1 MVQLG
6 FFKILKFLDEGK
18 DSQGYQTR
26 VLVESCMVSEWQCVL
41 FLPPHMRK
49 VSTSID
55 VGSVV
60 FGVADSVIGKG
71 CALYS
76 EDADFS
82 YFWNADVT
90 INKTL
95 TVDKSVTMNDTLTV
109 DKSVTMNDTLDVV
122 KDVTVST
129 GNIKASVGDVQAG
142 AKAISLV
149 SHTHAVTAL
158 PCLPPPPAPQ
168 APIGTVSGSTLPP
181 T

>member
-6 FFKILKFLDEGK
+6 FFKIVKFLDEGK

-26 VLVESCMVSEWQCVL
+26 AIAESCMVSEWKCVL
-41 FLPPHMRK
+41 YLPPYLRK
-49 VSTSID
+49 VSSSID
-55 VGSVV
+55 VGSIV
-60 FGVADSVIGKG
+60 FGISDSVIGKG

-95 TVDKSVTMNDTLTV
+95 TVE
-109 DKSVTMNDTLDVV
+109 KSVTMNDTLDVI

-142 AKAISLV
+142 AKAISLI

-158 PCLPPPPAPQ
+158 PCLSPTSV
-168 APIGTVSGSTLPP
+168 PIGTVSGSTLPP
-181 T
+181 S

>member
-1 MVQLG
+1 MVHLG
-6 FFKILKFLDEGK
+6 FFKILKFLDVGK

-26 VLVESCMVSEWQCVL
+26 ALVESFMVSEWQCIL
-41 FLPPHMRK
+41 YLPPYLRK
-49 VSTSID
+49 VSSSID
-55 VGSVV
+55 VGSIV

-71 CALYS
+71 AALYS

-95 TVDKSVTMNDTLTV
+95 TVER
-109 DKSVTMNDTLDVV
+109 SVTMNDTLDVV

-129 GNIKASVGDVQAG
+129 GNINVNIGDVQAG
-142 AKAISLV
+142 PKAISLV
-149 SHTHAVTAL
+149 SHTHSVTAL

>member
-6 FFKILKFLDEGK
+6 FFKIIKFLDEGK
-18 DSQGYQTR
+18 DAQGYQTR
-26 VLVESCMVSEWQCVL
+26 ALVESCMVSEWQCIL
-41 FLPPHMRK
+41 YLPPYLRK
-49 VSTSID
+49 VSSSID

-60 FGVADSVIGKG
+60 FGIADSVIGKG

-76 EDADFS
+76 ESADFA
-82 YFWNADVT
+82 YFWNADLT

-95 TVDKSVTMNDTLTV
+95 TVDESVTMR
-109 DKSVTMNDTLDVV
+109 DTLDVV
-122 KDVTVST
+122 NNVTVSN
-129 GNIKASVGDVQAG
+129 GNIKANIGDVLAG
-142 AKAISLV
+142 SKAISLI

-181 T
+181 Q

>member
-1 MVQLG
+1 MVNLG
-6 FFKILKFLDEGK
+6 FFKILKFLDEGR

-26 VLVESCMVSEWQCVL
+26 ALVESCMVPEWRCVL
-41 FLPPHMRK
+41 YLPPYLRK
-49 VSTSID
+49 VSSSID

-60 FGVADSVIGKG
+60 FGISDSVIGKG

-82 YFWNADVT
+82 YFWDAD
-90 INKTL
+90 IIIKKTL
-95 TVDKSVTMNDTLTV
+95 TVNESV
-109 DKSVTMNDTLDVV
+109 KMNDTLDVV

-129 GNIKASVGDVQAG
+129 GNIKANIGDVQAG
-142 AKAISLV
+142 SKAISLV

>member
-6 FFKILKFLDEGK
+6 FFKIVKFLNEGK
-18 DSQGYQTR
+18 DAQGYQTR
-26 VLVESCMVSEWQCVL
+26 ALAESCMVSEWKCVL
-41 FLPPHMRK
+41 FLPPYLRK
-49 VSTSID
+49 VSSSID
-55 VGSVV
+55 VGSIV
-60 FGVADSVIGKG
+60 FCIADSVIGKG

-76 EDADFS
+76 EDSDFA

-95 TVDKSVTMNDTLTV
+95 TVDKSVTMRDT
-109 DKSVTMNDTLDVV
+109 SDVV

-129 GNIKASVGDVQAG
+129 GNVKANIGDVQAG
-142 AKAISLV
+142 AKAISLI

>member
-6 FFKILKFLDEGK
+6 FFKIVRFLDEGR

-26 VLVESCMVSEWQCVL
+26 AIAESCMVAEWQCIL
-41 FLPPHMRK
+41 YLPPYLRR
-49 VSTSID
+49 VSSSID

-60 FGVADSVIGKG
+60 FAIADSVIGKG

-82 YFWNADVT
+82 YFWDADVV

-95 TVDKSVTMNDTLTV
+95 TVNESVTMND
-109 DKSVTMNDTLDVV
+109 KLDVV
-122 KDVTVST
+122 NDVTVST
-129 GNIKASVGDVQAG
+129 GNIKVNIGDVQAG
-142 AKAISLV
+142 AKAISLI
-149 SHTHAVTAL
+149 SHTHAVAAL

-168 APIGTVSGSTLPP
+168 APIGTVSGSTLSP

>member
-1 MVQLG
+1 MVNLG
-6 FFKILKFLDEGK
+6 FFKIVKFLDEGK
-18 DSQGYQTR
+18 DAQGYQTR
-26 VLVESCMVSEWQCVL
+26 ALAESCMVSEWQCVL

-49 VSTSID
+49 VSSSID

-95 TVDKSVTMNDTLTV
+95 TVDKSVTMNDTL
-109 DKSVTMNDTLDVV
+109 DVAN
-122 KDVTVST
+122 DVTVST
-129 GNIKASVGDVQAG
+129 GNITASVGDV
-142 AKAISLV
+142 KA
-149 SHTHAVTAL
+149 T
-158 PCLPPPPAPQ
+158 
-168 APIGTVSGSTLPP
+168 TVSLKLHAHAFTGVANVEGTAGTLPVVASGTATGTTNSP
-181 T
+181 SA

>member
-18 DSQGYQTR
+18 DAQGYQTR
-26 VLVESCMVSEWQCVL
+26 ALVESCMVSEWQCIL
-41 FLPPHMRK
+41 FLPPYLRQ
-49 VSTSID
+49 VSSSID
-55 VGSVV
+55 VGSTV

-76 EDADFS
+76 EDADFD
-82 YFWNADVT
+82 YFWNADVI
-90 INKTL
+90 INK
-95 TVDKSVTMNDTLTV
+95 TLTV

-129 GNIKASVGDVQAG
+129 GNIKANIGDVQAG
-142 AKAISLV
+142 AKATSLI

-168 APIGTVSGSTLPP
+168 VPIGTVSGSTLPP

>member
-6 FFKILKFLDEGK
+6 FFKIIKFLNEGK
-18 DSQGYQTR
+18 DTQGYQTR
-26 VLVESCMVSEWQCVL
+26 VLVESCMVSQWQCVL

-49 VSTSID
+49 VSSSID

-76 EDADFS
+76 ETADFS

-90 INKTL
+90 INK
-95 TVDKSVTMNDTLTV
+95 TLTV

-129 GNIKASVGDVQAG
+129 GNIKASVGNITASVGDVQAG
-142 AKAISLV
+142 PKATSLI
-149 SHTHAVTAL
+149 SHTHAVAAL

-168 APIGTVSGSTLPP
+168 APIGTVSGSTLLP

>member
-6 FFKILKFLDEGK
+6 FFKILKFLDEGI

-26 VLVESCMVSEWQCVL
+26 VLVESFMVSEWRCIL
-41 FLPPHMRK
+41 FLPPYLRK
-49 VSTSID
+49 VSSSID
-55 VGSVV
+55 AGSIV
-60 FGVADSVIGKG
+60 FGISDSVTGKG

-95 TVDKSVTMNDTLTV
+95 TVEKSV
-109 DKSVTMNDTLDVV
+109 KMNDTLDVV

-142 AKAISLV
+142 PKAISLV
-149 SHTHAVTAL
+149 SHTHTVTAL

>member
-1 MVQLG
+1 MVNLG
-6 FFKILKFLDEGK
+6 FFKIVKFLNEGK

-26 VLVESCMVSEWQCVL
+26 AIAESCMVSEWQCIL
-41 FLPPHMRK
+41 FLPPYLRK
-49 VSTSID
+49 VSSSID

-76 EDADFS
+76 ESADFS
-82 YFWNADVT
+82 YFWNADVI
-90 INKTL
+90 INK
-95 TVDKSVTMNDTLTV
+95 TLTV

-129 GNIKASVGDVQAG
+129 GNIKVNIGDVQAG
-142 AKAISLV
+142 AKAISLM

-158 PCLPPPPAPQ
+158 PCLPPPPAPPV
-168 APIGTVSGSTLPP
+168 PIGTVSGSTLPP

>member
-6 FFKILKFLDEGK
+6 FFKILKFLNEGK
-18 DSQGYQTR
+18 DTQGYQTR
-26 VLVESCMVSEWQCVL
+26 VLAESCMVPEWQCVL
-41 FLPPHMRK
+41 FLPPYLRK
-49 VSTSID
+49 VSSSID

-60 FGVADSVIGKG
+60 FGISDTVIGKG

-82 YFWNADVT
+82 YFWDADVT
-90 INKTL
+90 INK
-95 TVDKSVTMNDTLTV
+95 TLTV

-122 KDVTVST
+122 KDVTVSA
-129 GNIKASVGDVQAG
+129 GNIKANIGDVQAG
-142 AKAISLV
+142 AKAISLI

-168 APIGTVSGSTLPP
+168 VPIGTVSGSTLPP

>member
-6 FFKILKFLDEGK
+6 FFKIVKFLDEGK

-26 VLVESCMVSEWQCVL
+26 VIAESCMVSEWQCVL

-49 VSTSID
+49 VSSSID

-60 FGVADSVIGKG
+60 FGIADSVIGKG
-71 CALYS
+71 AALYS

-82 YFWNADVT
+82 YFWNADVI

-95 TVDKSVTMNDTLTV
+95 TVDESVKMND
-109 DKSVTMNDTLDVV
+109 KLDVV

-129 GNIKASVGDVQAG
+129 GNIKANIGDVQAG
-142 AKAISLV
+142 AKAISLI

-181 T
+181 S

>member
-6 FFKILKFLDEGK
+6 FFKIVKFLDEGK

-26 VLVESCMVSEWQCVL
+26 VLAESCMVAEWQCIL

-95 TVDKSVTMNDTLTV
+95 TVDKR
-109 DKSVTMNDTLDVV
+109 VTMNDTLDVV

-142 AKAISLV
+142 AKAISLM

>member
-6 FFKILKFLDEGK
+6 FFKILRFLNEGK
-18 DSQGYQTR
+18 DTQGYQTR
-26 VLVESCMVSEWQCVL
+26 ALAESCMVAEWQCVL
-41 FLPPHMRK
+41 YLPPYLRK
-49 VSTSID
+49 VSSSID

-76 EDADFS
+76 ETDDFS

-95 TVDKSVTMNDTLTV
+95 TVDKSVTMNDKL
-109 DKSVTMNDTLDVV
+109 NVV

-129 GNIKASVGDVQAG
+129 GNIKANIGDVQAG
-142 AKAISLV
+142 AKAISLI

>member
-1 MVQLG
+1 MVHLG
-6 FFKILKFLDEGK
+6 FFKIIKFLNEGK
-18 DSQGYQTR
+18 DAQGYQTR
-26 VLVESCMVSEWQCVL
+26 VLAESCMVPEWQCVL

-49 VSTSID
+49 VSSSID

-95 TVDKSVTMNDTLTV
+95 TVDKSVTMNDTL
-109 DKSVTMNDTLDVV
+109 DVV

-129 GNIKASVGDVQAG
+129 GNIKANIGDVQAG
-142 AKAISLV
+142 AKAISLI

-158 PCLPPPPAPQ
+158 PCLSPTSV
-168 APIGTVSGSTLPP
+168 PIGTVSGSTLPP

>member
-1 MVQLG
+1 MVHLG
-6 FFKILKFLDEGK
+6 FFKIVKFLDEGK
-18 DSQGYQTR
+18 DTQGYQTR
-26 VLVESCMVSEWQCVL
+26 VLAESCMVSEWKCVL

-49 VSTSID
+49 VSSSID

-76 EDADFS
+76 TTDDFS

-90 INKTL
+90 INK
-95 TVDKSVTMNDTLTV
+95 TLTV

-129 GNIKASVGDVQAG
+129 GNIKANIGDVQAG
-142 AKAISLV
+142 AKAVSLI

-158 PCLPPPPAPQ
+158 PCLSPTSV
-168 APIGTVSGSTLPP
+168 PIGTVSGSTLPP

>member
-1 MVQLG
+1 MVQIG
-6 FFKILKFLDEGK
+6 FFKILKFLNEGK

-26 VLVESCMVSEWQCVL
+26 ALAESCMVQEWQCVL
-41 FLPPHMRK
+41 YLPPYLRK

-71 CALYS
+71 AALYS

-95 TVDKSVTMNDTLTV
+95 IV

-142 AKAISLV
+142 PKAISLV

>member
-6 FFKILKFLDEGK
+6 FFKILKFLNEGK
-18 DSQGYQTR
+18 DAQGYQTR
-26 VLVESCMVSEWQCVL
+26 VLVESCMVSEWQCIL
-41 FLPPHMRK
+41 YLPPYLRK

-71 CALYS
+71 AALYS

-95 TVDKSVTMNDTLTV
+95 TVDKSVKMND
-109 DKSVTMNDTLDVV
+109 KLDVV

-142 AKAISLV
+142 PKAISLV

-181 T
+181 S

>member
-1 MVQLG
+1 MVHLG
-6 FFKILKFLDEGK
+6 FFKIVKFLDEGK
-18 DSQGYQTR
+18 DAQGYQTR
-26 VLVESCMVSEWQCVL
+26 ALAESCMVQEWQCVL
-41 FLPPHMRK
+41 FLPPYLRK
-49 VSTSID
+49 VSSSID

-60 FGVADSVIGKG
+60 FGISDSVIGKG
-71 CALYS
+71 AALYS
-76 EDADFS
+76 EDADFL

-95 TVDKSVTMNDTLTV
+95 TVE
-109 DKSVTMNDTLDVV
+109 KSVTMNDTLDVV

-129 GNIKASVGDVQAG
+129 GNIKANIGDVQAG
-142 AKAISLV
+142 PKAISLV

-181 T
+181 S

>member
-1 MVQLG
+1 MVHLG
-6 FFKILKFLDEGK
+6 FFKILEFLNEGK

-26 VLVESCMVSEWQCVL
+26 ALVESCMVPEWQCIL
-41 FLPPHMRK
+41 FLPPYLRK

-71 CALYS
+71 AALYS

-95 TVDKSVTMNDTLTV
+95 TVDKSVTMNDTL
-109 DKSVTMNDTLDVV
+109 DVV
-122 KDVTVST
+122 NDVTVST

-142 AKAISLV
+142 PKAISLV

-168 APIGTVSGSTLPP
+168 VPIGTVSGSTLPP

>member
-6 FFKILKFLDEGK
+6 FFKILKFLDKGK

-26 VLVESCMVSEWQCVL
+26 VLAESCMVAEWQCTL

-49 VSTSID
+49 VSSSID
-55 VGSVV
+55 VGSII

-71 CALYS
+71 AALYS
-76 EDADFS
+76 EDADFAH
-82 YFWNADVT
+82 FWNADVT

-95 TVDKSVTMNDTLTV
+95 TVDKSV
-109 DKSVTMNDTLDVV
+109 KMNDTLDVAN
-122 KDVTVST
+122 DMTVSR
-129 GNIKASVGDVQAG
+129 GNIKANIGDVQAG
-142 AKAISLV
+142 PKAISLV

>member
-1 MVQLG
+1 MVHLG
-6 FFKILKFLDEGK
+6 FFKILKFLNEGK
-18 DSQGYQTR
+18 DAQGYQTR
-26 VLVESCMVSEWQCVL
+26 VLAESCMVAEWQCVL
-41 FLPPHMRK
+41 YLPPYLRQ
-49 VSTSID
+49 VSSSID
-55 VGSVV
+55 VGSTV
-60 FGVADSVIGKG
+60 FGVADSVMGKG

-95 TVDKSVTMNDTLTV
+95 TVDKSVTMNDTL
-109 DKSVTMNDTLDVV
+109 DVV
-122 KDVTVST
+122 KDVTVSA
-129 GNIKASVGDVQAG
+129 GNIKANIGDVQAG
-142 AKAISLV
+142 AKAISLI

>member
-6 FFKILKFLDEGK
+6 FFKILKFLNEGK
-18 DSQGYQTR
+18 DTQGYQTR
-26 VLVESCMVSEWQCVL
+26 VLAESCMMPEWQCIL

-60 FGVADSVIGKG
+60 FGISDSVIGKG

-95 TVDKSVTMNDTLTV
+95 TVDKSVTMNDTL
-109 DKSVTMNDTLDVV
+109 DVV

-129 GNIKASVGDVQAG
+129 GNIKANIGDVQAG
-142 AKAISLV
+142 AKAVSLI

-158 PCLPPPPAPQ
+158 PCLSPQ
-168 APIGTVSGSTLPP
+168 QVTIGTVSGSTLPP

>member
-6 FFKILKFLDEGK
+6 FFKIIKFLDEGK

-26 VLVESCMVSEWQCVL
+26 ALVESCMVSEWQCVL
-41 FLPPHMRK
+41 YLPPHMRK
-49 VSTSID
+49 VSSSID
-55 VGSVV
+55 AGSVV
-60 FGVADSVIGKG
+60 FGIADSVIGKG

-82 YFWNADVT
+82 YFWNANVT

-95 TVDKSVTMNDTLTV
+95 TVDESVTMNDKLNV
-109 DKSVTMNDTLDVV
+109 A

-129 GNIKASVGDVQAG
+129 GNIKANIGDVQAG
-142 AKAISLV
+142 SKAISLI

-158 PCLPPPPAPQ
+158 PCLPPGPPPQ
-168 APIGTVSGSTLPP
+168 TPIGTVSGATSAPI
-181 T
+181 

>member
-1 MVQLG
+1 MVNLG
-6 FFKILKFLDEGK
+6 FFKIVKFLDEGK

-26 VLVESCMVSEWQCVL
+26 ALVESCMVPEWQCVL
-41 FLPPHMRK
+41 YLPPYLRK
-49 VSTSID
+49 VSSSID
-55 VGSVV
+55 TGSVV
-60 FGVADSVIGKG
+60 FGISDSVIGKG

-95 TVDKSVTMNDTLTV
+95 TVDKSVML
-109 DKSVTMNDTLDVV
+109 NDTLDVAN
-122 KDVTVST
+122 DVTVSA
-129 GNIKASVGDVQAG
+129 GNIKANIGDVQAG
-142 AKAISLV
+142 AKAISLI

-158 PCLPPPPAPQ
+158 PCLSPTSV
-168 APIGTVSGSTLPP
+168 PIGTVSGSTLPP

>member
-18 DSQGYQTR
+18 DAQGYQTR
-26 VLVESCMVSEWQCVL
+26 ALVESCMVSEWQCVL
-41 FLPPHMRK
+41 YLPPYLRK

-55 VGSVV
+55 VGSIV

-76 EDADFS
+76 ETDDFS
-82 YFWNADVT
+82 YGWNADVS

-95 TVDKSVTMNDTLTV
+95 TVDKSVTMNDTL
-109 DKSVTMNDTLDVV
+109 DVV
-122 KDVTVST
+122 NDVTVST

-142 AKAISLV
+142 AKASSLV

-158 PCLPPPPAPQ
+158 TCLTTPPAPQ
-168 APIGTVSGSTLPP
+168 ANIGTVSGSTLPP

>member
-1 MVQLG
+1 MVHLG
-6 FFKILKFLDEGK
+6 FFKILEFLNEGK

-26 VLVESCMVSEWQCVL
+26 ALVDSFMVSEWRCIL
-41 FLPPHMRK
+41 FLPPYLRK
-49 VSTSID
+49 VSSSID
-55 VGSVV
+55 VGSIV
-60 FGVADSVIGKG
+60 FGISDSVTGKG

-95 TVDKSVTMNDTLTV
+95 TVNESV
-109 DKSVTMNDTLDVV
+109 KMNDTLDVV
-122 KDVTVST
+122 KDLTVST

-142 AKAISLV
+142 PKAISLV

-158 PCLPPPPAPQ
+158 PCVPPPPAPQ

>member
-1 MVQLG
+1 MVHLG
-6 FFKILKFLDEGK
+6 FFKIVKFLDEGK
-18 DSQGYQTR
+18 DAQGYQTR
-26 VLVESCMVSEWQCVL
+26 ALAESCMVSEWQCIL
-41 FLPPHMRK
+41 YLPPYLRK
-49 VSTSID
+49 VSSSID
-55 VGSVV
+55 MGSVV

-71 CALYS
+71 AALYS

-95 TVDKSVTMNDTLTV
+95 TVEKSV
-109 DKSVTMNDTLDVV
+109 KMNDTLDVV
-122 KDVTVST
+122 NDVTVST
-129 GNIKASVGDVQAG
+129 GNITANIGDVHAG
-142 AKAISLV
+142 PKAISLV

>member
-6 FFKILKFLDEGK
+6 FFKIVKFLNEGK
-18 DSQGYQTR
+18 DTQGYQTR

-41 FLPPHMRK
+41 FLPPYLRQ
-49 VSTSID
+49 VSSSID

-71 CALYS
+71 AALYS
-76 EDADFS
+76 EDSDFS

-95 TVDKSVTMNDTLTV
+95 TVE
-109 DKSVTMNDTLDVV
+109 KSVTMNDTLDVV

-129 GNIKASVGDVQAG
+129 GNIKANIGDVQAG
-142 AKAISLV
+142 AKAISLI

-168 APIGTVSGSTLPP
+168 APIGTVSGSTLSP

>member
-6 FFKILKFLDEGK
+6 FFKILKFLNEGK

-41 FLPPHMRK
+41 FLPPHLRK

-71 CALYS
+71 AALYS

-95 TVDKSVTMNDTLTV
+95 TVE
-109 DKSVTMNDTLDVV
+109 KSVTMNDTLDVV

-129 GNIKASVGDVQAG
+129 GNIKANTGNITASVGDVQAG
-142 AKAISLV
+142 PKAISLV

-158 PCLPPPPAPQ
+158 PCLSPTSV
-168 APIGTVSGSTLPP
+168 PIGTVSGSTLPP

>member
-6 FFKILKFLDEGK
+6 FFKIVKFLDECK
-18 DSQGYQTR
+18 DTQGYQTR
-26 VLVESCMVSEWQCVL
+26 VLAESCMVPEWQSVL
-41 FLPPHMRK
+41 YLAPYLRK
-49 VSTSID
+49 VSSSID
-55 VGSVV
+55 TGSIV
-60 FGVADSVIGKG
+60 FGISDSVIGKG

-95 TVDKSVTMNDTLTV
+95 TVDKSVTMNDTL
-109 DKSVTMNDTLDVV
+109 DVAN
-122 KDVTVST
+122 DVTVST
-129 GNIKASVGDVQAG
+129 GNIKANIGDVQAG
-142 AKAISLV
+142 SKAISLI

-158 PCLPPPPAPQ
+158 PCLSPTSV
-168 APIGTVSGSTLPP
+168 PIGTVSGSTLPP

>member
-1 MVQLG
+1 MVHLG
-6 FFKILKFLDEGK
+6 FFKILKFLNEGK
-18 DSQGYQTR
+18 DTQGYQTR
-26 VLVESCMVSEWQCVL
+26 ALAASCMVSEWQCVL

-55 VGSVV
+55 VGSIV

-76 EDADFS
+76 EDSDFA

-90 INKTL
+90 INQTL
-95 TVDKSVTMNDTLTV
+95 TVDKRVML
-109 DKSVTMNDTLDVV
+109 NDTLDVTN
-122 KDVTVST
+122 DVTVST

-142 AKAISLV
+142 AKAISLI

-158 PCLPPPPAPQ
+158 PCMSNSEPPL
-168 APIGTVSGSTLPP
+168 PIGTVSGSTLSPS
-181 T
+181 

>member
-1 MVQLG
+1 MVHLG
-6 FFKILKFLDEGK
+6 FFKIIKFLNEGK
-18 DSQGYQTR
+18 DTQGYQTR
-26 VLVESCMVSEWQCVL
+26 AIAESRMVPEWQCVL
-41 FLPPHMRK
+41 YLPPYLRK
-49 VSTSID
+49 VSSSID
-55 VGSVV
+55 IGSVV
-60 FGVADSVIGKG
+60 FGISDSVIGKG

-95 TVDKSVTMNDTLTV
+95 TVDKSVTMNDTL
-109 DKSVTMNDTLDVV
+109 DVV

-142 AKAISLV
+142 AKAISLI

-158 PCLPPPPAPQ
+158 PCLSPESV
-168 APIGTVSGSTLPP
+168 PIGTVSGSTLPP

>member
-6 FFKILKFLDEGK
+6 FFKIVKFLDEGK
-18 DSQGYQTR
+18 DAQGYQTR
-26 VLVESCMVSEWQCVL
+26 ALAASCMVPEWQCVL

-49 VSTSID
+49 VSSSID
-55 VGSVV
+55 IGSVV

-71 CALYS
+71 AALYS

-82 YFWNADVT
+82 YFWNADVI

-95 TVDKSVTMNDTLTV
+95 TVDKSVTMNDTL
-109 DKSVTMNDTLDVV
+109 DVV
-122 KDVTVST
+122 NDVTVST
-129 GNIKASVGDVQAG
+129 GNIKANIGDVQAG
-142 AKAISLV
+142 SKATSLI

-168 APIGTVSGSTLPP
+168 TPIGTVSGSTLPP

>member
-18 DSQGYQTR
+18 DAQGYQTR
-26 VLVESCMVSEWQCVL
+26 ALVESCMVAEWQCIL
-41 FLPPHMRK
+41 FLPPYLRK

-71 CALYS
+71 AALYS

-82 YFWNADVT
+82 YFWNADIT
-90 INKTL
+90 INK
-95 TVDKSVTMNDTLTV
+95 TLTV

-168 APIGTVSGSTLPP
+168 APIGTVSGTTLPP

>member
-1 MVQLG
+1 MVNLG
-6 FFKILKFLDEGK
+6 FFKIIKFLNEGK
-18 DSQGYQTR
+18 DAQGYQTR
-26 VLVESCMVSEWQCVL
+26 VLAESCMVAEWQCIL
-41 FLPPHMRK
+41 YLPPYLRK
-49 VSTSID
+49 VSSSID

-60 FGVADSVIGKG
+60 FGIADSVVGKG

-95 TVDKSVTMNDTLTV
+95 TVEKSVTMR
-109 DKSVTMNDTLDVV
+109 DTLDVV

-129 GNIKASVGDVQAG
+129 GNIKANIGDVQAG
-142 AKAISLV
+142 PKAVSLM

-168 APIGTVSGSTLPP
+168 VPIGTVSGSTLSP